1 MKLAIVIPVFNE
13 SKVIK
18 TVINSLPRR
27 LKGID
32 KISII
37 AVNDGSTDSSQKEI
51 LKTDAVLLNH
61 PINLGTGSAT
71 ITGFEMAKKLSTD
84 IAVSI
89 DGDGQHDPKDIE
101 KVIEPILEQKADLVI
116 GSRLIKSEG
125 MPKLKKAGN
134 FIFNFITFI
143 LCGRWVSDTQSGF
156 KAISRPLLSKLRLD
170 TMGYEI
176 CSEIIIEAAQQK
188 AIVKEVPIRV
198 IYTSYSKSKGQSMLN
213 GVNILT
219 KLIFRKVK
227 I

>member
-134 FIFNFITFI
+134 FIFNFISNSSVGVSGLTETFSS
-143 LCGRWVSDTQSGF
+143 R
-156 KAISRPLLSKLRLD
+156 ISFLIAFWTISYLSRSSLER
-170 TMGYEI
+170 TI
-176 CSEIIIEAAQQK
+176 CIND
-188 AIVKEVPIRV
+188 V
-198 IYTSYSKSKGQSMLN
+198 
-213 GVNILT
+213 
-219 KLIFRKVK
+219 LID
-227 I
+227 